1 MPAHTPKLSY
11 WTVQPNRWTFEAP
24 KISDWVESRLTGRV
38 LNMCAGPTE
47 LDHDGEV
54 LRNDLN
60 LSIDADTNVAA
71 CALVDEYAEN
81 SFDVLVYDPAFS
93 DNQAEETYNIS
104 DSKIDLG
111 EIHETIDA
119 LLKPGGILI
128 HFGFGSSVM
137 PATYQYEPQEIAL
150 WNNLGGQYDWLSCV
164 TRKPTS
170 GTAPAPEPSPIA
182 GEVPTVT
189 AHSDVYP
196 NAMLGAATRSTAATS
211 GGNNDTAISFDYYR
225 FPAGTELRPIV
236 DAHLDAEVTGRTL
249 DLCHTQRSLTNTADH
264 HRNALTSHL
273 SADSHHAPQRL
284 SNEFADTVFDTVV
297 MDPEPSAF
305 QRHTSY
311 YGRDKVEATVL
322 KLEAHPLLRSGAN
335 IIQVAHTATCM
346 RSELNYTRTNIAV
359 FSTPSENKDI
369 IVTTDRKDT
378 DSYADALTRIPEDA
392 TVPDEISTAPIRHV
406 CVKCGEGYYLKH
418 KTGVG
423 SLTVRNW
430 GGHSRTDSVLRI
442 PRSSDLQYEYRR
454 DFVSPYSFTHAAVY
468 HGV

>member
-1 MPAHTPKLSY
+1 
-11 WTVQPNRWTFEAP
+11 
-24 KISDWVESRLTGRV
+24 
-38 LNMCAGPTE
+38 MCAGPTE

-170 GTAPAPEPSPIA
+170 GTAP
-182 GEVPTVT
+182 
-189 AHSDVYP
+189 
-196 NAMLGAATRSTAATS
+196 
-211 GGNNDTAISFDYYR
+211 
-225 FPAGTELRPIV
+225 
-236 DAHLDAEVTGRTL
+236 
-249 DLCHTQRSLTNTADH
+249 
-264 HRNALTSHL
+264 
-273 SADSHHAPQRL
+273 
-284 SNEFADTVFDTVV
+284 
-297 MDPEPSAF
+297 
-305 QRHTSY
+305 
-311 YGRDKVEATVL
+311 
-322 KLEAHPLLRSGAN
+322 
-335 IIQVAHTATCM
+335 
-346 RSELNYTRTNIAV
+346 
-359 FSTPSENKDI
+359 
-369 IVTTDRKDT
+369 
-378 DSYADALTRIPEDA
+378 
-392 TVPDEISTAPIRHV
+392 IRHV